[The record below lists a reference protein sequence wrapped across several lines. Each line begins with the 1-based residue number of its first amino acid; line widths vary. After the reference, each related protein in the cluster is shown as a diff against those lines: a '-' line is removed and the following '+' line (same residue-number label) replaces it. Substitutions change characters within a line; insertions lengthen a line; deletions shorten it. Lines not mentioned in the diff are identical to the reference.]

1 MLGSR
6 QDEGTLPPAAV
17 LGLEEE
23 QMLTTWG
30 SLAFAG
36 SVFVNGVSVE
46 QLRGQTFEGATVTVS
61 SNGDVYVTAPGYR
74 IQAPDA
80 PVVSYNPPVQQVL
93 PQKPVTPPVATAPS
107 HYWLVTE
114 DNGSRGHSVQV
125 YLNDALVQTV
135 KSGDAQTIAD
145 LSKFMLPGQN
155 RVRVMSDSVGATGGA
170 LYIYIGKGSNE
181 SGTVVLE
188 KPEIQY
194 GLGAT
199 RVGPY
204 TREYTL
210 DASR

>member
-1 MLGSR
+1 MLS
-6 QDEGTLPPAAV
+6 TIV
-17 LGLEEE
+17 
-23 QMLTTWG
+23 

-36 SVFVNGVSVE
+36 NVFVNGVSVD
-46 QLRGQTFEGATVTVS
+46 QLRGQTFEGATVTVA

-80 PVVSYNPPVQQVL
+80 PLVDYNPPVPPPVPPL
-93 PQKPVTPPVATAPS
+93 KPTPPPVAVAPP
-107 HYWLVTE
+107 HWWLVTE
-114 DNGSRGHSVQV
+114 DNGSKGHTVQV

-145 LSKFMLPGQN
+145 LSKYMLPGQN
-155 RVRVMSDSVGATGGA
+155 RVRIMSDSVSAAGGA
-170 LYIYIGKGSNE
+170 LYVYVGKGSNE

-199 RVGPY
+199 RSGPY